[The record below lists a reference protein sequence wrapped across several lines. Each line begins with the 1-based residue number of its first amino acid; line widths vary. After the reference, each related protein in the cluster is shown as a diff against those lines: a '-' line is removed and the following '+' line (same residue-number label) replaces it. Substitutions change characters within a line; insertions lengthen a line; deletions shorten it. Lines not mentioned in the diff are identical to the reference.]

1 MLKEKEKNIIGM
13 KKVDLMNNE
22 MADNVITK
30 LCSNQAKSIGFK
42 FIIR

>member
-30 LCSNQAKSIGFK
+30 FAA
-42 FIIR
+42 IRPKAQVLNL

>member
-30 LCSNQAKSIGFK
+30 FTA
-42 FIIR
+42 IRPKA